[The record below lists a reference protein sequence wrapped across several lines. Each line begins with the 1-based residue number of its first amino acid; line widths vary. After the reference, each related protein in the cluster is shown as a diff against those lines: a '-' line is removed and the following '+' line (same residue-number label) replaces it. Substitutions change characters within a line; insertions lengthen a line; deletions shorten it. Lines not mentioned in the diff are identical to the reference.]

1 MNWVELAFI
10 QACMEE
16 SACGF
21 SVCVRTHLSPLRG
34 SCLSHFDPRL
44 TPWALLSRRF
54 AAWDRSVHSTLYAAT
69 ELSRTEALVHSLTL
83 ARARRPARPPRCKG
97 SRIFPQACEGGL
109 ILRPL

>member
-69 ELSRTEALVHSLTL
+69 ELSHTHFSPCARSLML
-83 ARARRPARPPRCKG
+83 RG
-97 SRIFPQACEGGL
+97 IFPQPARA
-109 ILRPL
+109 LRRGK